1 MNTVDAARR
10 RRLAVPLLAALAL
23 LFSAGP
29 AAAIVNGEP
38 VAEERM
44 LRDFQWT
51 VAVVTGAT
59 GSVCTGVLVSP
70 RWVVTAAHCAGRRK
84 HVLIGHP
91 EREQA
96 RRVRVTRVIPHP
108 RYTTEP
114 VSYDIGLL
122 RLARPVYFEPARVIT
137 RNEVWQYLRRD
148 AEAEIAGWGITSRRS
163 GFPDRLQAARVTLGG
178 LTLQGSYL
186 VYEDPRA
193 GPCSGDS
200 GGPLVLTLPDGQRVV
215 AGIASV
221 TDGNLCK
228 AGGGIAAYISL
239 GRVRDFLEQN
249 VPDLFAREAPLPD

>member
-1 MNTVDAARR
+1 MIRQGQAWRGAAA
-10 RRLAVPLLAALAL
+10 LAGLVLLLAALPAL
-23 LFSAGP
+23 
-29 AAAIVNGEP
+29 AIVNGEA
-38 VAEERM
+38 VDEERM
-44 LRDFQWT
+44 LREFQWT

-59 GSVCTGVLVSP
+59 GSVCSGVLLSP

-96 RRVRVTRVIPHP
+96 RRVRVTRVILHP

-137 RNEVWQYLRRD
+137 RNEVWQHLRRD
-148 AEAEIAGWGITSRRS
+148 AEAEIAGWGLTSRTSR
-163 GFPDRLQAARVTLGG
+163 FPRQLHAARVQLQG

-186 VYEDPRA
+186 VYQYPDA

-215 AGIASV
+215 AGIASI
-221 TDGNLCK
+221 TDGNLCE

-239 GRVRDFLEQN
+239 GRVRDFLEEN
-249 VPDLFAREAPLPD
+249 VPDLFERELPLP